1 MLSAFSFFTCFFTCI
16 SNGPSFFATTPELP
30 AFLPWNTEWAD
41 HCRIPLMSTM
51 LLLYALRYPQY
62 QLAVLILRGKVCYK
76 NFRLVE
82 DIRSTKHRRQWLHIH
97 NHHES
102 SKLNYSAHS
111 LSTNFSMRL
120 PSSSRSPAVTS
131 SCIAIAFHG
140 KFPMFTDHHSDP
152 HRLTPTDL
160 RGLLHGLTDF
170 HLHIS
175 SVYSCSPRMHDH
187 DHDHDYYE
195 MPRSLCLV
203 TFAVLATF
211 AVFCQSSSTSPVRC
225 LNFKF
230 RK

>member
-1 MLSAFSFFTCFFTCI
+1 
-16 SNGPSFFATTPELP
+16 
-30 AFLPWNTEWAD
+30 
-41 HCRIPLMSTM
+41 M

-62 QLAVLILRGKVCYK
+62 QLAVLILRGEKFAIK
-76 NFRLVE
+76 TFDWWRTFE
-82 DIRSTKHRRQWLHIH
+82 APSTDGQWLHIH